1 MASKKIPNIVKLV
14 KNYKQPIIDW
24 SCQKVISHSQM
35 TIYNSCNY
43 RWGLHYRDGHK
54 INNPSI
60 SLIFG
65 IALHEC
71 IQEYLNILYNQSK
84 AAADRLDLET
94 KFKDLLRSS
103 YLSEY
108 KKNKN
113 KHFSSAE
120 EIDEHCMDGLEILRY
135 FKRKSGNYFSK
146 KGYHL
151 VGCEVPVN
159 YNILPNIYYNGAL
172 DVVLYHELTNSIE
185 IIDIKTSTR
194 SWSDKYQKK
203 DETKLAQVLLYKKI
217 FSEQFNFPID
227 NISVKFFIL
236 KRKITENGDYPEKR
250 IQEFKPADGKIKL
263 KKATDMLN
271 IFADSIFDENGKMKQ
286 QEFKKSP
293 SVNNCKFCPYN
304 NMEDLCDKNIPK
316 NIKWRNPFTIT

>member
-14 KNYKQPIIDW
+14 KNYKQPTIDW

-43 RWGLHYRDGHK
+43 RWGLHYRDGKK
-54 INNPSI
+54 INTPSI

-71 IQEYLNILYNQSK
+71 IQEYLNVLYNQSK

-113 KHFSSAE
+113 KHFSSVE
-120 EIDEHCMDGLEILRY
+120 EIDEHCIDGLEILRY

-159 YNILPNIYYNGAL
+159 YNILPYLGFIGSL
-172 DVVLYHELTNSIE
+172 DIVLYHEPTDTIE

-194 SWSDKYQKK
+194 AWSPKYQQK
-203 DETKLAQVLLYKKI
+203 DEVKLSQILLYKTF
-217 FSEQFNFPID
+217 FSTQFDFPIEKI
-227 NISVKFFIL
+227 NVKFLIL
-236 KRKITENGDYPEKR
+236 KRKINENSEYKEKR
-250 IQEFKPADGKIKL
+250 IQEFSPASGKGKINKSL
-263 KKATDMLN
+263 DLLNKFVFKA
-271 IFADSIFDENGKMKQ
+271 FDSEGNVIKEKFE
-286 QEFKKSP
+286 KSP
-293 SVNNCKFCPYN
+293 SLHNCKFCPYN
-304 NMEDLCDKNIPK
+304 DREDLCNKNKPQ
-316 NIKWRNPFTIT
+316 NKWRNPFTIE